1 MAKCVS
7 CGTEGPFVRVD
18 DRGLCFICR
27 KKQAAPEPPAPRTPT
42 VTARDL
48 DPEAVLLRYLTTAH
62 DTYPSEYHVVDY
74 YLAEFECMLDAV
86 PSVPIERI
94 PCDAPGGSPECV
106 ILKSL
111 DGCNLAQCGNFVAID
126 TETSSLGT
134 SAEIIEVSAVRFEK
148 FRPVAVFETLCRPYG
163 RISPE
168 ATAVN
173 GISNEDVKNAPR
185 FAEIIP
191 ALDDFTDRLPLV
203 AHNAPFD
210 LRMLA
215 SEGFPTAGRQV
226 FDTLSIARKIL
237 RDRQGNK
244 LPGYKLSEACK
255 YCAVL
260 FSGAHRATADSFAC
274 GLLFLELVKR
284 RFGRTNLLSD

>member
-7 CGTEGPFVRVD
+7 CGAEGPFVRVD
-18 DRGLCFICR
+18 DRGLCVICR

-94 PCDAPGGSPECV
+94 PCDAPGGVPECV

-134 SAEIIEVSAVRFEK
+134 SAEIVEVSAVRFEK
-148 FRPVAVFETLCRPYG
+148 FRPVAVFETLCKPYG

-215 SEGFPTAGRQV
+215 SEAP
-226 FDTLSIARKIL
+226 SISQER
-237 RDRQGNK
+237 
-244 LPGYKLSEACK
+244 ST
-255 YCAVL
+255 
-260 FSGAHRATADSFAC
+260 SHRAMPWRRRNSFRRGIVSGRDSP
-274 GLLFLELVKR
+274 
-284 RFGRTNLLSD
+284 